1 MSNSIYFKFKSQK
14 EPGRIS
20 FDGTTGL
27 SVFDVKREII
37 LQNKLGSGTEFDL
50 AIYNSN
56 NEEYDD
62 DTTIIPRSTS
72 ITVRRLPPSKP
83 GKGTAARYVAGNTP
97 ISSYSRIEHFSK
109 KPLELKTKPV
119 SPTFNTTNVTSQG
132 KDDAED
138 AAIQAMFAASN
149 EQWRETQDKLAT
161 ATPIFRP
168 NNKKLMSSN
177 VLYRP
182 PPAGYVCYR
191 CGEKGHWIQLCPTLS
206 DPSFDGKLKVKRT
219 TGIPKSFLKTVEK
232 TFNDNSGSF
241 MVNADGEH
249 VIAQP
254 DNASWENY
262 KSKTKVLTASSIYS
276 FEPDDLTL
284 ECTLCHKL
292 MKNPSKIPCCQ
303 EEYCEECI
311 QTTLLETDFVCPKC
325 GTKDILLDTIQIN
338 NDKKKKI
345 EEYINNKIRND
356 VSVDKKSS
364 LITNNS
370 ESQRDPELS
379 VESKKRPFSD
389 NIDSASQ
396 THPKHNGQ
404 PVDKN
409 QSLNPQPLQ
418 PNPSLQM
425 NGNFIPFFPDPYM
438 LNPYMIIPMNPI
450 MTRNMY
456 GLPQYNNYEHYPLD
470 ISKYG
475 YFPNQQKVFSKEED
489 SPYTRI
495 PLNDRNTHRQKRM
508 RQADFRELA

>member
-72 ITVRRLPPSKP
+72 VTVRRLPPSKP
-83 GKGTAARYVAGNTP
+83 GKGTAARYVSGNAS
-97 ISSYSRIEHFSK
+97 IGSYTRADVFPK
-109 KPLELKTKPV
+109 KTTEIKTKPMP
-119 SPTFNTTNVTSQG
+119 SISTSTPQR
-132 KDDAED
+132 KEDAED

-168 NNKKLMSSN
+168 NNKKLMPTN
-177 VLYRP
+177 VPDRP
-182 PPAGYVCYR
+182 PPTGYICYR

-206 DPSFDGKLKVKRT
+206 DPSFDGKLRVKRT

-232 TFNDNSGSF
+232 TYNENSGSF

-262 KSKTKVLTASSIYS
+262 KSRTKIFTASNIYS
-276 FEPDDLTL
+276 FKPDDSTL

-292 MKNPSKIPCCQ
+292 MKNPSTTPCCQ

-311 QTTLLETDFVCPKC
+311 QTTLLEADFVCPKC

-338 NDKKKKI
+338 NDKKERI
-345 EEYINNKIRND
+345 EEYINNKMRNED
-356 VSVDKKSS
+356 ISVNKKSS
-364 LITNNS
+364 LTTSNIDS
-370 ESQRDPELS
+370 SQVAQLN
-379 VESKKRPFSD
+379 VKSKKRPFSD
-389 NIDSASQ
+389 DGNSTSQ
-396 THPKHNGQ
+396 IHSKQNGQ
-404 PVDKN
+404 AMDKN
-409 QSLNPQPLQ
+409 QPLNSQSIKPDL
-418 PNPSLQM
+418 PSQI
-425 NGNFIPFFPDPYM
+425 NGNFMSFFPDPFM
-438 LNPYMIIPMNPI
+438 LNPYMIPMNSI
-450 MTRNMY
+450 MTPGIY
-456 GLPQYNNYEHYPLD
+456 GLPQYGNYECYPLD

-495 PLNDRNTHRQKRM
+495 PLNDRNTHRQKRI

>member
-72 ITVRRLPPSKP
+72 VTVRRLPPSKP
-83 GKGTAARYVAGNTP
+83 GKGTAARYVSGN
-97 ISSYSRIEHFSK
+97 SSMGSYTRTDIIPK
-109 KPLELKTKPV
+109 KPVELKTKPIPP
-119 SPTFNTTNVTSQG
+119 SLSTITPQG
-132 KDDAED
+132 KEDAED

-168 NNKKLMSSN
+168 NNKKIISTN
-177 VLYRP
+177 APDRP

-191 CGEKGHWIQLCPTLS
+191 CGEKGMNKFMYLFSHFS
-206 DPSFDGKLKVKRT
+206 RVKRT

-232 TFNDNSGSF
+232 TYNDNSVSF
-241 MVNADGEH
+241 MVNSDGDH

-262 KSKTKVLTASSIYS
+262 KSRTKIFTASNIYS
-276 FEPDDLTL
+276 FKPDDPTL

-292 MKNPSKIPCCQ
+292 MKNPSTIPCCQ

-325 GTKDILLDTIQIN
+325 ETKDILLDSIQIN
-338 NDKKKKI
+338 NSKREKI
-345 EEYINNKIRND
+345 EEYINNKMRDENI
-356 VSVDKKSS
+356 SVNKKSS
-364 LITNNS
+364 LTTSNIDA
-370 ESQRDPELS
+370 SQASQLNMK
-379 VESKKRPFSD
+379 SKKRPFSD
-389 NIDSASQ
+389 DGNSTTQ
-396 THPKHNGQ
+396 KHPKQNDQ
-404 PVDKN
+404 VMDKN
-409 QSLNPQPLQ
+409 QSINPQPMQ
-418 PNPSLQM
+418 PDLSSQI
-425 NGNFIPFFPDPYM
+425 NGNFMSFFPDPFM
-438 LNPYMIIPMNPI
+438 LNPYMMPMNSL
-450 MTRNMY
+450 MTPDIY
-456 GLPQYNNYEHYPLD
+456 GLPQYGNFEFYPLD

-475 YFPNQQKVFSKEED
+475 YFPNQQKLFSKEED

-495 PLNDRNTHRQKRM
+495 PLNDRSTHRQKRI